1 MKAASTEADSS
12 AEVECVGCRQPG
24 PRRDLERF
32 VYHESVGLVFDMR
45 GGAPGRE
52 LYVHPLPGCIR
63 AAAWAGFSRRI
74 EKPLRDLD
82 GDELVGQVAE
92 GLRTRLEEKV
102 AEAARLDALYAGR
115 SAVEHAERTDQLELV
130 LVDPDA
136 GDAIRRMTDRWAEE
150 SGIAVFET
158 IPSGLLTTAVGRQ
171 TAVAGFASG
180 RRADAIGRTV
190 EKLICIEQNEG

>member
-1 MKAASTEADSS
+1 MKAASKEAEPT

-63 AAAWAGFSRRI
+63 AAAWAGFSRSI

-82 GDELVGQVAE
+82 GEELVERVAE
-92 GLRTRLEEKV
+92 GLRTRLEEQV

-115 SAVEHAERTDQLELV
+115 SAVEHAERTDQLERV
-130 LVDPDA
+130 LVDPEA
-136 GDAIRRMTDRWAEE
+136 GDAIRRMTDRWAEA

-158 IPSGLLTTAVGRQ
+158 IPSGLLTAAAGRQ
-171 TAVAGFASG
+171 TAIAGLASG
-180 RRADAIGRTV
+180 RRAEAIGRTA